1 MGHYRTKA
9 SSFWRRGGLQRS
21 DSSKIPRDG
30 KNDERISKNK
40 TNEEVRASHATE
52 VNSFD
57 PFTILNIDTTA
68 DSRSIKK
75 AFREQ
80 SLRWHPDKNPNN
92 PQAEAMFM
100 MINKAYEALTD
111 ATACGNW
118 EKYGNPDGRQSLEV
132 SIGLPSFLLEASN
145 RNLVLLTYL
154 ICMVVLVPIC
164 VWK

>member
-1 MGHYRTKA
+1 M
-9 SSFWRRGGLQRS
+9 
-21 DSSKIPRDG
+21 
-30 KNDERISKNK
+30 
-40 TNEEVRASHATE
+40 
-52 VNSFD
+52 NSFD

-164 VWK
+164 VWN